1 MKPIV
6 GTCSECGR
14 PLLLEVVRYG
24 TGYAVGAACESC
36 GAESI
41 ESRVMPLR
49 NAERELKR
57 ILRG

>member
-14 PLLLEVVRYG
+14 PLLLEVVRHEQ
-24 TGYAVGAACESC
+24 GYAVGSVCESC
-36 GAESI
+36 GPESI